1 MGFDP
6 QTYGSAVAAILHL
19 DGDGERLMPLA
30 TAGGGSD
37 EARALIRQAGT
48 LQARTHQAGIHQA
61 GTRQAGIRRAGARQL
76 FPRSRAPE
84 AALAGLYLY
93 FDCWTEAHEIAQD
106 IASPEGS
113 YWHAIVHR
121 QEPDAGNSGYWFR
134 QVGAHAIFPALRD
147 AAAAI
152 GLAVGPRWE
161 PEEFIEICE
170 RARQSPGSELERQAR
185 EVQRAEWQLLFDYCA
200 R

>member
-1 MGFDP
+1 MMDFDP

-19 DGDGERLMPLA
+19 DGDGRRLMPLA
-30 TAGGGSD
+30 TSGGGSN
-37 EARALIRQAGT
+37 EARALIRE
-48 LQARTHQAGIHQA
+48 
-61 GTRQAGIRRAGARQL
+61 AGARKL

-93 FDCWTEAHEIAQD
+93 FDCWTEAHETAQD
-106 IASPEGS
+106 VATPEGS

-121 QEPDAGNSGYWFR
+121 QEPDAWNSGYWFR
-134 QVGAHAIFPALRD
+134 QVGAHPIFPALRD
-147 AAAAI
+147 AAAEV
-152 GLAVGPRWE
+152 GLSVGAKWNPQA
-161 PEEFIEICE
+161 FIELCE
-170 RARQSPGSELERQAR
+170 QARQNPGSDLESQAR